1 MAGPTAFSRNSAWSP
16 AVTPT
21 RSGFVPQSIFA
32 PPTPVLGSNSFGADQ
47 LFSTSKCTKML
58 T

>member
-47 LFSTSKCTKML
+47 LFSTSK
-58 T
+58 